1 MCPFL
6 CCVSIAI
13 SFFHPMLASVL
24 YLVIPVMYIIPG
36 RVDRYFADVLAGRSA
51 S

>member
-1 MCPFL
+1 M
-6 CCVSIAI
+6 
-13 SFFHPMLASVL
+13 L

-36 RVDRYFADVLAGRSA
+36 RVDRYFADVLAGRGA